1 MIMDSTQKHCDYLDV
16 FQEVTRLISSLH
28 DPQQVMDLV
37 VRRLPELLEV
47 DAATIRL
54 LDIGTDSFVLGAAY
68 GLSDQYLSR
77 STIDSCE
84 VLADLKKGKPIA
96 KKDIDIACSHDSC
109 VYISREGVKSTMSL
123 PIIFNN
129 EVIGLLRLLTKDSR
143 EFAEGEIAFAMSLAE
158 QVGMALTNSRLFQEL
173 EIQVK
178 FLSELK
184 EISSLVNSTL
194 DLDDILKTIVDKLPP
209 LLNVKGCTVRLLHPA
224 TNRLEL
230 VAATGLS
237 ETYLNRGSIS
247 RENSFFKAVKGEAV
261 AIFDATNDLRV
272 DHHTAIKAEG
282 IKSIL
287 VVPIR
292 DDVEII
298 GILRLLTDEPR
309 SFSKAE
315 IDFTVTVAKEGG
327 NAIQKART
335 YRKIT
340 LLFEQIE
347 EHERFLHTILDSLWM
362 QILVIAPD
370 KRVIMTNRFFL
381 ESRDFKENEVLGEL
395 YEKIVP
401 WCSNG
406 SHASPIDI
414 IFKEHN
420 PLSILDHLGG
430 EGTTDESKWYER
442 HLTPIV
448 GADGKVD
455 FVIEAVRDITD
466 QQLLEQEKM
475 ERMKLEGVVEMAGT
489 AAHELNS
496 PLFAALGTAQL
507 LREDLTSD
515 EMIEEMDMI
524 IRNMKK
530 MGELTRAMTEATG
543 FESQEYVG
551 DTKIVSLK
559 TRGQEINND

>member
-1 MIMDSTQKHCDYLDV
+1 MTMDSTQKHSDYLEV
-16 FQEVTRLISSLH
+16 FQEVTRLISSLL

-37 VRRLPELLEV
+37 VKRLPELLEV

-54 LDIGTDSFVLGAAY
+54 LDIGTDSFVLGAAC

-77 STIDSCE
+77 STIDSSE
-84 VLADLKKGKPIA
+84 VMAAIKKGKPIA
-96 KKDIDIACSHDSC
+96 RKDIDIVCDHDSC
-109 VYISREGVKSTMSL
+109 VYVSQEGVKSAMSL

-129 EVIGLLRLLTKDSR
+129 KVIGLLRLLTKDSR
-143 EFAEGEIAFAMSLAE
+143 EFAESEISFAMSLAE

-194 DLDDILKTIVDKLPP
+194 NLDDILKTIVDKLPP

-230 VAATGLS
+230 VAASGLS

-247 RENSFFKAVKGEAV
+247 RENAFFKAVKGEAV
-261 AIFDATNDLRV
+261 AIFDATSDSRV
-272 DHHTAIKAEG
+272 DHHTAIKEEG

-292 DDVEII
+292 DGAEII

-309 SFSKAE
+309 SFSKSE
-315 IDFTVTVAKEGG
+315 IDFTVTVAEEGG

-370 KRVIMTNRFFL
+370 KRVIMANRFFL
-381 ESRDFKENEVLGEL
+381 ESRDFRESEILGEL
-395 YEKIVP
+395 YDKIVP
-401 WCSNG
+401 WGSNG
-406 SHASPIDI
+406 SHACPIDT
-414 IFKEHN
+414 IFEEHN

-430 EGTTDESKWYER
+430 QGTTDESKWYER
-442 HLTPIV
+442 HLTPII
-448 GADGKVD
+448 GRDGKVD

-507 LREDLTSD
+507 LRDDLTSE
-515 EMIEEMDMI
+515 EMIEEVDMI

-543 FESQEYVG
+543 FESQDYVG

-559 TRGQEINND
+559 SRDQE

>member
-1 MIMDSTQKHCDYLDV
+1 MHMASKQKHSDYLEV
-16 FQEVTRLISSLH
+16 FQEVTKLISSLH

-54 LDIGTDSFVLGAAY
+54 HDIGTDSFILGAAC
-68 GLSDQYLSR
+68 GLSDTYLSR
-77 STIDSCE
+77 STIDSSE
-84 VLADLKKGKPIA
+84 VMAALKKGKPIA
-96 KKDIDIACSHDSC
+96 RKDIDIVCEHDSC
-109 VYISREGVKSTMSL
+109 VYVSQEGVKSAMSL

-143 EFAEGEIAFAMSLAE
+143 EFAESEIAFAMSLAE

-173 EIQVK
+173 EVQVK
-178 FLSELK
+178 FLSELR
-184 EISSLVNSTL
+184 EISSHVNSTL
-194 DLDDILKTIVDKLPP
+194 NLDDILKIIVDKLPP
-209 LLNVKGCTVRLLHPA
+209 LLKVKGCTVRLLHPA

-230 VAATGLS
+230 VAASGLS

-247 RENSFFKAVKGEAV
+247 RENAFFKAVSGEPV
-261 AIFDATNDLRV
+261 AIYDATNDPRV
-272 DHHTAIKAEG
+272 DYHDAILAEG
-282 IKSIL
+282 IKSII
-287 VVPIR
+287 VVPIK
-292 DDVEII
+292 DGNEII
-298 GILRLLTDEPR
+298 GILRLLSAEHR
-309 SFSKAE
+309 SFTASE
-315 IDFTVTVAKEGG
+315 INFTVTVAEEGG

-347 EHERFLHTILDSLWM
+347 EHERFLQTILDSLWL
-362 QILVIAPD
+362 QLLVVAPD
-370 KRVIMTNRFFL
+370 KRVIMANRFFL
-381 ESRDFKENEVLGEL
+381 ETREFKENEVLGEL
-395 YEKIVP
+395 YHNVVP
-401 WCSNG
+401 WHRTDLLTC
-406 SHASPIDI
+406 PINTV
-414 IFKEHN
+414 FEEKKA
-420 PLSILDHLGG
+420 LAILDHLEDHSNP
-430 EGTTDESKWYER
+430 EGSKWYER
-442 HLTPIV
+442 HLTPIH

-507 LREDLTSD
+507 LRDDLSSE

-530 MGELTRAMTEATG
+530 MSELTREMTDVTG
-543 FESQEYVG
+543 FESREYVG

-559 TRGQEINND
+559 SRDQE